1 MESDD
6 LRTPLRRQLSAAV
19 REHDRPAVSAL
30 RSALAVL
37 DNAEAV
43 RPGAD
48 FQPEVSQHVAGGVAG
63 VGAAEVELRVLDV
76 ESQRALVRAEIESSL
91 TAATTYQ
98 QHGQSTRAAALR
110 MGADVLAA
118 VLNSTT

>member
-19 REHDRPAVSAL
+19 REHHRPAVSAL
-30 RSALAVL
+30 RSALAAL
-37 DNAEAV
+37 DKAEAV
-43 RPGAD
+43 RPGED
-48 FQPEVSQHVAGGVAG
+48 FQPEVSQHIAGGVAG
-63 VGAAEVELRVLDV
+63 VGAADVERRVLDV

-91 TAATTYQ
+91 TAAMTYQ
-98 QHGQSTRAAALR
+98 QHGQRTRAAELR

>member
-30 RSALAVL
+30 RNALAAL

-43 RPGAD
+43 RPGED
-48 FQPEVSQHVAGGVAG
+48 FQPEVSQPIAGGVVG
-63 VGAAEVELRVLDV
+63 VGAAEVERRVLDV

-91 TAATTYQ
+91 AAAMTYQ
-98 QHGQSTRAAALR
+98 QHGQRTRAAELR

>member
-30 RSALAVL
+30 RNALAAL

-43 RPGAD
+43 RPGED
-48 FQPEVSQHVAGGVAG
+48 FQPEVSQHIAGGVAG
-63 VGAAEVELRVLDV
+63 VGAAEVERRVLDV

-91 TAATTYQ
+91 TAAMTYQ
-98 QHGQSTRAAALR
+98 QHGRRTRAAELR